1 MKKQIF
7 TLLMVFVLAMA
18 TALVAQTTAQT
29 TGTSN
34 SQLPPSQ
41 QVDETNKPETG
52 PGPDVDV
59 DLGRNADN
67 GVADVDVDRQTDSD
81 TAAQGDPQTRGTMGT
96 RGTTGSTGTTGQNS
110 LDNSNSGTMDNTGT
124 TSGAYGDTNT
134 GMAGDSDNLPSTAS
148 ETPLL
153 GLIGL
158 LALGLAFTLR
168 AIR

>member
-1 MKKQIF
+1 MKRQIF
-7 TLLMVFVLAMA
+7 TLLVVFVLAMT
-18 TALVAQTTAQT
+18 TALVAQS

-41 QVDETNKPETG
+41 QVDQTGQPETG

-81 TAAQGDPQTRGTMGT
+81 TSAQGDRQTTGTTGTMGT
-96 RGTTGSTGTTGQNS
+96 TGTTGTTGQNNQNN
-110 LDNSNSGTMDNTGT
+110 LDNTNSGTMDTTGT
-124 TSGAYGDTNT
+124 TADTYGDTGT
-134 GMAGDSDNLPSTAS
+134 GMAGDSDSLPGTAS
-148 ETPLL
+148 KTPFF

-158 LALGLAFTLR
+158 LSLGLAFTLR

>member
-1 MKKQIF
+1 MKRQIF

-18 TALVAQTTAQT
+18 TALVAQTTAQP
-29 TGTSN
+29 TGTN
-34 SQLPPSQ
+34 SYQLPPSQ

-67 GVADVDVDRQTDSD
+67 GVADVDVDRQTDPD
-81 TAAQGDPQTRGTMGT
+81 TKAQGDPQT
-96 RGTTGSTGTTGQNS
+96 TGTTG
-110 LDNSNSGTMDNTGT
+110 TTGT
-124 TSGAYGDTNT
+124 ASSTYGDTNT
-134 GMAGDSDNLPSTAS
+134 GMAGDNGSLPGTAS

-158 LALGLAFTLR
+158 LSLGLAFTLR

>member
-1 MKKQIF
+1 MRRQIF

-18 TALVAQTTAQT
+18 TALVAQT

-59 DLGRNADN
+59 DLGRNAED
-67 GVADVDVDRQTDSD
+67 GVADVDVNRQTDPD
-81 TAAQGDPQTRGTMGT
+81 TAAQGNDSQ
-96 RGTTGSTGTTGQNS
+96 STNT
-110 LDNSNSGTMDNTGT
+110 TGT
-124 TSGAYGDTNT
+124 TSSTYGDTDT
-134 GMAGDSDNLPSTAS
+134 GMAGDNDTLPGTAS
-148 ETPLL
+148 GTPLL

-158 LALGLAFTLR
+158 LSLGLAFTLR